1 MSRKHSSTSSS
12 KRPAVR
18 PAVMKTL
25 YFLGLVVII
34 GLLFQYFFEKNIIL
48 GSESSGSYKVNRIL
62 CGKDENETP
71 ILGAST
77 AQGGFIPGILG
88 PEYFNYGIDGIKED
102 VILFFLEQECKKVK
116 KNPNIIVV
124 LSLEGFT
131 HGLGEVNSYIPNSN
145 DPGVRK
151 LLGDRY
157 RFYYKIPFI
166 KYYGQYEWYVKDYL
180 NERMML
186 TKYKDH
192 GASIDKDVLTKEKF
206 DELVE
211 ERKSWVNGF
220 RRDSSLEKQFTDLIA
235 KNPNRHFIV
244 VIPPTHPS
252 YFYRYKNY
260 DEVLQFLVRL
270 SQFSNLSALNYSH
283 HFYPDDC
290 YLNTSHLNYKGAV
303 LFNGMLKDTLQKIL
317 AHK

>member
-1 MSRKHSSTSSS
+1 MR
-12 KRPAVR
+12 
-18 PAVMKTL
+18 TL

-48 GSESSGSYKVNRIL
+48 GSESSGSYKVNRVL
-62 CGKDENETP
+62 HGDDENEIP
-71 ILGAST
+71 IFGAST

-88 PEYFNYGIDGIKED
+88 PAYFNYGIDGIKED

-131 HGLGEVNSYIPNSN
+131 HGLGELNSYIPNSN
-145 DPGVRK
+145 NPGVRK
-151 LLGDRY
+151 LLGDNY
-157 RFYYKIPFI
+157 KFYYKIPFI
-166 KYYGQYEWYVKDYL
+166 RYYGQYEWYVKDYL

-192 GASIDKDVLTKEKF
+192 GASIEKDILTKEKF
-206 DELVE
+206 QSLVE
-211 ERKSWVNGF
+211 ERSRWVDGF
-220 RRDSSLEKQFTDLIA
+220 RHDSSLEKEFSDLIT
-235 KNPNRHFIV
+235 KNPGRHFIV
-244 VIPPTHPS
+244 VIPPAHPS
-252 YFYRYKNY
+252 YFYRYSNY
-260 DEVLQFLVRL
+260 DEALRYL
-270 SQFSNLSALNYSH
+270 SGLSRIPNLSVLNYSH

-303 LFNGMLKDTLQKIL
+303 LFNDMLKDTLQKIYSNE
-317 AHK
+317 